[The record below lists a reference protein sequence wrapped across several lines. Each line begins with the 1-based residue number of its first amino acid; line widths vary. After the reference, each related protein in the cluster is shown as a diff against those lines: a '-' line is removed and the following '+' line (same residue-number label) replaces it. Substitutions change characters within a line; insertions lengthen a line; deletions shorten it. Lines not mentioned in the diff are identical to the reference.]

1 MQVRE
6 VLDVYG
12 RRYSIGES
20 DHELLGRPRSRI
32 AWLSGIAMLVTGT
45 AQYGFGALVPTLGQR
60 WSLVELCWAFALWTA
75 CQAGIAFP
83 AAWLRERNL
92 LPPRHALVLGAALSA
107 IGLLT
112 LGLADHLPALH
123 LGYSVLGGIGTGLV
137 YATCV
142 GTVIRWFPDRV
153 TGRIALIT
161 GAFALGGVP
170 FALAAGLWLDVTD
183 RAAFLSVAALVVL
196 VVVTA
201 CGLPLRDPPR
211 NWWPAD
217 VDPRRRELRTHRS
230 NRPAIRHFKPGEAV
244 RSGVL
249 VPMYVTVV
257 FAAAVSLF
265 DLVFLAGLAVDVV
278 PGDAVPGGTA
288 FAAVALAVL
297 AASAGAG
304 RILAGRISEAIGRR
318 LTLRLAMA
326 TGGVAQ
332 LVLLFG
338 AQRQDAAALLVGAGV
353 AGLGTSCCYSLLVGL
368 VREYFGEDTAPL
380 NFAVIYSAKALGGVV
395 GVGLASLVVV
405 SHGYPGTFLTAALL
419 GVAGAV
425 LGGRFSRPGRPHH
438 LLPRPREAS

>member
-12 RRYSIGES
+12 RRYRIGES
-20 DHELLGRPRSRI
+20 DHELLGRPRSRM
-32 AWLSGIAMLVTGT
+32 AWLSGIAMLVTGA
-45 AQYGFGALVPTLGQR
+45 AQYGFGALVPALEQR
-60 WSLVELCWAFALWTA
+60 WSLVELAWAFALWTA
-75 CQAGIAFP
+75 FQAGIAFP
-83 AAWLRERNL
+83 AAWLRERGL
-92 LPPRHALVLGAALSA
+92 LPPRNAVVLGAVLSA
-107 IGLLT
+107 GGLLT
-112 LGLADHLPALH
+112 LGSADDLLVLY
-123 LGYSVLGGIGTGLV
+123 LGYSLVGGIGTGLV

-153 TGRIALIT
+153 TGRIALVT

-170 FALAAGLWLDVTD
+170 FALAAGLWSDAGD
-183 RAAFLSVAALVVL
+183 RAVFLSVAALVLL

-201 CGLPLRDPPR
+201 CGLPLRDPPP

-217 VDPRRRELRTHRS
+217 VDPRHRELRTHRS
-230 NRPAIRHFKPGEAV
+230 NRPAIRRFEPGEAL

-265 DLVFLAGLAVDVV
+265 DLVFLARLAT
-278 PGDAVPGGTA
+278 GAVPGGTV
-288 FAAVALAVL
+288 FAAVALGVL

-326 TGGVAQ
+326 TGGLAQ

-338 AQRQDAAALLVGAGV
+338 GQRQDAVALLIGAGV
-353 AGLGTSCCYSLLVGL
+353 AGVGTSCCYSLLVGL

-380 NFAVIYSAKALGGVV
+380 NFAVIYSAKALGGVI

-405 SHGYPGTFLTAALL
+405 SHGYPGPFLAAAVL
-419 GVAGAV
+419 GVAGAALV
-425 LGGRFSRPGRPHH
+425 GRFSRPGRPHH

>member
-6 VLDVYG
+6 ILDVYG
-12 RRYSIGES
+12 RRYRIGES
-20 DHELLGRPRSRI
+20 DHQLLGRPRGRI

-45 AQYGFGALVPTLGQR
+45 AQYGFGALVPTLGLR

-83 AAWLRERNL
+83 AAWLRERGL
-92 LPPRHALVLGAALSA
+92 LSPRNAVVLGAVLSA
-107 IGLLT
+107 VGLLT
-112 LGLADHLPALH
+112 LGFADHLLVVYV
-123 LGYSVLGGIGTGLV
+123 GYSLVGGVGTGLV

-170 FALAAGLWLDVTD
+170 FALAAGVWFDLGN
-183 RAAFLSVAALVVL
+183 RAVFLSVAALVVL

-217 VDPRRRELRTHRS
+217 VDPRRRENRTHRS
-230 NRPAIRHFKPGEAV
+230 NRPAIRHFKPGEAL

-265 DLVFLAGLAVDVV
+265 DLVFLAVFAD
-278 PGDAVPGGTA
+278 GTV

-304 RILAGRISEAIGRR
+304 RLLAGRISEAIGRR

-326 TGGVAQ
+326 TGGLAQ

-338 AQRQDAAALLVGAGV
+338 GQRQDAVALLVGAGV

-395 GVGLASLVVV
+395 GVGLASQVVV
-405 SHGYPGTFLTAALL
+405 AHGYPAPFLAAAVL
-419 GVAGAV
+419 GVAGAA
-425 LGGRFSRPGRPHH
+425 LGGRFSRPGRPHR
-438 LLPRPREAS
+438 LLPHPREAS

>member
-12 RRYSIGES
+12 RRHRIGET
-20 DHELLGRPRSRI
+20 DRELLGRPRGRV
-32 AWLSGIAMLVTGT
+32 AWLSGITMLVTGM
-45 AQYGFGALVPTLGQR
+45 AQYGFGALIPTLEQR

-75 CQAGIAFP
+75 CQASIAFP
-83 AAWLRERNL
+83 AAWLRERGL
-92 LPPRHALVLGAALSA
+92 LPPRNAVVLGAVLSA

-112 LGLADHLPALH
+112 LGLADHLLILY
-123 LGYSVLGGIGTGLV
+123 LGYSLIGGIGTGLV

-153 TGRIALIT
+153 TPRIALIT

-170 FALAAGLWLDVTD
+170 FALAAGIWLAPDNRT
-183 RAAFLSVAALVVL
+183 AFLSTAALVIL

-217 VDPRRRELRTHRS
+217 IDPRQRETRTHRT
-230 NRPAIRHFKPGEAV
+230 NRPAIRHFKPGEAL

-265 DLVFLAGLAVDVV
+265 DLVFLATLATDT
-278 PGDAVPGGTA
+278 DGTV

-304 RILAGRISEAIGRR
+304 RLLAGRISEAIGRR

-326 TGGVAQ
+326 TGGLAQ

-338 AQRQDAAALLVGAGV
+338 GQRQDAVALLIGAGV

-380 NFAVIYSAKALGGVV
+380 NFAVIYSAKALGGIV
-395 GVGLASLVVV
+395 GVGLASLIVVT
-405 SHGYPGTFLTAALL
+405 HGYPATFLAAAAL
-419 GVAGAV
+419 GVAGAA
-425 LGGRFSRPGRPHH
+425 LAGRFGHPGRPHR
-438 LLPRPREAS
+438 LLPQPLEAS

>member
-12 RRYSIGES
+12 RRYRIGES
-20 DHELLGRPRSRI
+20 DHELLGRPRGRT

-45 AQYGFGALVPTLGQR
+45 AQYGFGALVPVLEQR

-75 CQAGIAFP
+75 CQAGVAFP
-83 AAWLRERNL
+83 AAWLRDRGL
-92 LPPRHALVLGAALSA
+92 VPPRTAVVLGAVLGA

-112 LGLADHLPALH
+112 LGSADHLLVVY
-123 LGYSVLGGIGTGLV
+123 LGYSLVGGVGTGLV

-153 TGRIALIT
+153 TGRISLIT

-170 FALAAGLWLDVTD
+170 FALAAGLWFDAGNRT
-183 RAAFLSVAALVVL
+183 AFLSVAALVVL

-201 CGLPLRDPPR
+201 CGLPLRDPPP

-217 VDPRRRELRTHRS
+217 VDPRHRELRTHRS
-230 NRPAIRHFKPGEAV
+230 NRPAIRHFKPGEAL

-249 VPMYVTVV
+249 APMYVTVV

-265 DLVFLAGLAVDVV
+265 DLVFLAAFAGAAGGVDNTV
-278 PGDAVPGGTA
+278 

-326 TGGVAQ
+326 TGGLAQ

-338 AQRQDAAALLVGAGV
+338 GQRQDAVALLVGAGV

-380 NFAVIYSAKALGGVV
+380 NFAVIYSAKALGGVL

-405 SHGYPGTFLTAALL
+405 SHGYPGPFLTAAVL
-419 GVAGAV
+419 GVAGAA
-425 LGGRFSRPGRPHH
+425 LGGRFSRPGRPRQ
-438 LLPRPREAS
+438 LLPHPREAS

>member
-12 RRYSIGES
+12 RRYRIGES
-20 DHELLGRPRSRI
+20 DRELLGRPRSRI

-45 AQYGFGALVPTLGQR
+45 AQYGFGALVPALGQR
-60 WSLVELCWAFALWTA
+60 WGLVELCWAFALWTA
-75 CQAGIAFP
+75 FQAGIAFP
-83 AAWLRERNL
+83 AAWLRERGL
-92 LPPRHALVLGAALSA
+92 LPPRHAVVLGAVLSA

-112 LGLADHLPALH
+112 LGSADHLLVVY
-123 LGYSVLGGIGTGLV
+123 LGYSLVGGIGTGLV

-153 TGRIALIT
+153 TGRIALVT

-170 FALAAGLWLDVTD
+170 FALAAGLWFDPGE
-183 RAAFLSVAALVVL
+183 RAGFLSVAALVVL

-211 NWWPAD
+211 NWWPVD
-217 VDPRRRELRTHRS
+217 VDPRHRERRTHRS
-230 NRPAIRHFKPGEAV
+230 NRPAIRHFGPGEAL

-265 DLVFLAGLAVDVV
+265 DLVFLAVFAD
-278 PGDAVPGGTA
+278 GTV

-326 TGGVAQ
+326 TGGLAQ

-338 AQRQDAAALLVGAGV
+338 GQRQDAVALLVGAGV

-380 NFAVIYSAKALGGVV
+380 NFAVIYSAKALGGVL

-405 SHGYPGTFLTAALL
+405 SHGYPGPFLAAAVL
-419 GVAGAV
+419 GVAGAA

>member
-12 RRYSIGES
+12 RRYRIGES

-45 AQYGFGALVPTLGQR
+45 AQYGFGALVPALEQR

-83 AAWLRERNL
+83 AAWLRERGL
-92 LPPRHALVLGAALSA
+92 LPPRHAVVLGAVLSA

-112 LGLADHLPALH
+112 LSADHLLVLY
-123 LGYSVLGGIGTGLV
+123 LGYSLVGGVGTGLV

-153 TGRIALIT
+153 TGRIALVT

-170 FALAAGLWLDVTD
+170 FALAAGLWFDGGD
-183 RAAFLSVAALVVL
+183 RTAFLSVAALVVL

-201 CGLPLRDPPR
+201 CGLPLRDPPP

-217 VDPRRRELRTHRS
+217 VDPRHRELRTHRS
-230 NRPAIRHFKPGEAV
+230 NRPAIRHFKPGEAL

-265 DLVFLAGLAVDVV
+265 DLVFLAAFAD
-278 PGDAVPGGTA
+278 GTV
-288 FAAVALAVL
+288 FAAVGPAVL

-326 TGGVAQ
+326 TGGLAQ

-338 AQRQDAAALLVGAGV
+338 GQRQDAVALLIGAGV

-368 VREYFGEDTAPL
+368 VREYFGEGTAPL
-380 NFAVIYSAKALGGVV
+380 NFAVIYSAKALGGVI

-405 SHGYPGTFLTAALL
+405 SHGYPGPFLAAAVL
-419 GVAGAV
+419 GVAGAA
-425 LGGRFSRPGRPHH
+425 LGGRFSRPGRPHR

>member
-12 RRYSIGES
+12 RRYRIGES

-45 AQYGFGALVPTLGQR
+45 AQYGFGALVPALEQR

-83 AAWLRERNL
+83 AAWLRERGL
-92 LPPRHALVLGAALSA
+92 LSPRHAVVLGAVLSA

-112 LGLADHLPALH
+112 LSADHLLVLY
-123 LGYSVLGGIGTGLV
+123 LGYSLVGGVGTGLV

-153 TGRIALIT
+153 TGRIALVT

-170 FALAAGLWLDVTD
+170 FALAAGLWFDGGD
-183 RAAFLSVAALVVL
+183 RTAFLSVAALVVL

-201 CGLPLRDPPR
+201 CGLPLRDPPP

-217 VDPRRRELRTHRS
+217 VDPRHRELRTHRS
-230 NRPAIRHFKPGEAV
+230 NRPAIRHFKPAEAL

-265 DLVFLAGLAVDVV
+265 DLVFLAAFAD
-278 PGDAVPGGTA
+278 GTV
-288 FAAVALAVL
+288 FAAVGPAVL

-326 TGGVAQ
+326 TGGLAQ

-338 AQRQDAAALLVGAGV
+338 GQRQDAVALLIGSGV

-368 VREYFGEDTAPL
+368 VREYFGEGTAPL
-380 NFAVIYSAKALGGVV
+380 NFAVIYSAKALGGVI

-405 SHGYPGTFLTAALL
+405 SHGYPGPFLAAAAL
-419 GVAGAV
+419 GVAGAA
-425 LGGRFSRPGRPHH
+425 LGGRFSRPGRPHR

>member
-12 RRYSIGES
+12 RRYRIGES

-45 AQYGFGALVPTLGQR
+45 GQYGFGALVPTLEQR

-83 AAWLRERNL
+83 AAWLRERGL
-92 LPPRHALVLGAALSA
+92 LPPRNAVVLGAVLSA
-107 IGLLT
+107 LGLLT
-112 LGLADHLPALH
+112 LGFAENLLVVY
-123 LGYSVLGGIGTGLV
+123 LGYSLTGGIGTGLV

-142 GTVIRWFPDRV
+142 GNVIRWFPDRV

-170 FALAAGLWLDVTD
+170 FALAAGVWFDLGN
-183 RAAFLSVAALVVL
+183 RAVFLSAAALVVL

-217 VDPRRRELRTHRS
+217 IDPRRRETRTHRS
-230 NRPAIRHFKPGEAV
+230 NRPAIRHFKPGEAL

-265 DLVFLAGLAVDVV
+265 DLVFLAVFVD
-278 PGDAVPGGTA
+278 GTV

-304 RILAGRISEAIGRR
+304 RLLAGRISEAIGRR

-326 TGGVAQ
+326 TGGLAQ

-338 AQRQDAAALLVGAGV
+338 GQRQDAVALLIGAGV

-380 NFAVIYSAKALGGVV
+380 NFAIIYSAKALGGVV

-405 SHGYPGTFLTAALL
+405 AHGYPSTFLTAAVL
-419 GVAGAV
+419 GVAGAA
-425 LGGRFSRPGRPHH
+425 LGGRFGHPGRPAR
-438 LLPRPREAS
+438 LLPHPREAS

>member
-12 RRYSIGES
+12 RRYRIGES
-20 DHELLGRPRSRI
+20 DQELLGRPRSRI
-32 AWLSGIAMLVTGT
+32 AWLSGTAMLVTGT
-45 AQYGFGALVPTLGQR
+45 AQYGFGALVPALGQR
-60 WSLVELCWAFALWTA
+60 WGLVELCWAFALWTA
-75 CQAGIAFP
+75 FQAGIAFP
-83 AAWLRERNL
+83 AAWLRERGL
-92 LPPRHALVLGAALSA
+92 LPPRHAVVLGAVLSA

-112 LGLADHLPALH
+112 LGSADHLLVVY
-123 LGYSVLGGIGTGLV
+123 LGYSLVGGIGTGLV

-170 FALAAGLWLDVTD
+170 FALAAGLWFDPGE
-183 RAAFLSVAALVVL
+183 RAVFLSVAALVVL

-217 VDPRRRELRTHRS
+217 VDPRHRERRTHRS
-230 NRPAIRHFKPGEAV
+230 NRPAIRHFRPGEAL

-265 DLVFLAGLAVDVV
+265 DLVFLAVF
-278 PGDAVPGGTA
+278 GDGTV

-326 TGGVAQ
+326 TGGLAQ

-338 AQRQDAAALLVGAGV
+338 GQRQDAVALLIGAGV

-380 NFAVIYSAKALGGVV
+380 NFAVIYSAKALGGVL

-405 SHGYPGTFLTAALL
+405 SHGYPGPFLAAAVL
-419 GVAGAV
+419 GVAGAA
-425 LGGRFSRPGRPHH
+425 LGGRFNRPGRPHH

>member
-12 RRYSIGES
+12 RRYRIGES

-45 AQYGFGALVPTLGQR
+45 AQYGFGALVPALEQR

-83 AAWLRERNL
+83 AAWLRERGL
-92 LPPRHALVLGAALSA
+92 LSPRHAVVLGAVLSA

-112 LGLADHLPALH
+112 LSADHLLVLY
-123 LGYSVLGGIGTGLV
+123 LGYSLVGGVGTGLV

-153 TGRIALIT
+153 TGRIALVT

-170 FALAAGLWLDVTD
+170 FALAAGLWFDGGD
-183 RAAFLSVAALVVL
+183 RTAFLSVAALVVL

-201 CGLPLRDPPR
+201 CGLPLRDPPP

-217 VDPRRRELRTHRS
+217 VDPRHRELRTHRS
-230 NRPAIRHFKPGEAV
+230 NRPAIRHFKPAEAL

-265 DLVFLAGLAVDVV
+265 DLVFLAAFAD
-278 PGDAVPGGTA
+278 GTV
-288 FAAVALAVL
+288 FAAVGPAVL

-326 TGGVAQ
+326 TGGLAQ

-338 AQRQDAAALLVGAGV
+338 GQRQDAVALLIGAGV

-368 VREYFGEDTAPL
+368 VREYFGEGTAPL
-380 NFAVIYSAKALGGVV
+380 NFAVIYSAKALGGVI

-405 SHGYPGTFLTAALL
+405 SHGYPGPFLAAAAL
-419 GVAGAV
+419 GVAGAA
-425 LGGRFSRPGRPHH
+425 LGGRFSRPGRPHR